1 MILPIKI
8 ILWLVVASL
17 LISIVGDLG
26 QYLTVAKF
34 MGVL

>member
-8 ILWLVVASL
+8 ILWLVAAL
-17 LISIVGDLG
+17 LLLSIVGDLG

-34 MGVL
+34 LGVL